1 MPVTSATLN
10 PVNNNNNNNSEDEEA
25 VHKPLESDD
34 HGNPNNNKDLK
45 QKITSPVWSP
55 SLWRKSVLASI
66 VIWCNICHKI
76 LSPFFRQSCAAS

>member
-10 PVNNNNNNNSEDEEA
+10 PVNNINNNNISEDKEV

-45 QKITSPVWSP
+45 QKITSPV
-55 SLWRKSVLASI
+55 
-66 VIWCNICHKI
+66 
-76 LSPFFRQSCAAS
+76 